1 MSLKD
6 LSHSSLLHSGR
17 DQVVSS
23 LQVLGGG
30 VPPFVACV
38 SPPGVLEV
46 SLGEIPQIRGVKL
59 MLVKGLHY
67 NLIRCQAG
75 PVQS

>member
-6 LSHSSLLHSGR
+6 LSHSSLLHCGR
-17 DQVVSS
+17 NQVVSS

-30 VPPFVACV
+30 VPFVACV